1 MKALAESKPVLEKW
15 PQAGSSNFHGSF
27 RVEDCTRKA
36 GCRPALRPGTAL
48 RVCGLLSVVLTGA
61 VALTGCKQAT
71 PGNYQ
76 GYIEAE
82 YVFVAAP
89 LSGTLEQRP
98 VERGNRVRSGDPLF
112 TLEHASEAAAVDE
125 ADRRLAQSEAKLANL
140 RKGQRPTE
148 IASLEARLDQA
159 RANMVYWDAERAR
172 RAKLIEDHAISQ
184 AEFELVRSQDE
195 TSKAQVASLT
205 ADLKT
210 ARLGARED
218 EVRAGEAEVAAAKAS
233 SARTRWSLDQKTR
246 VAPAGGVIHDTLYRV
261 GEWVSAGSA
270 VVSLLPPENLK
281 VRFFVPET
289 DLGRIRL
296 GQAAAVRLDGMTTPL
311 GAKVSYVSTQA
322 EFTPPVI
329 YSRETRAKLV
339 FMVEARLEAA
349 IPESVHP
356 GQPAEV
362 QLQEGQP

>member
-1 MKALAESKPVLEKW
+1 MKALAESEPVLDRGNA
-15 PQAGSSNFHGSF
+15 P
-27 RVEDCTRKA
+27 DKA
-36 GCRPALRPGTAL
+36 SRSDVIAKAHATPCAASARIR
-48 RVCGLLSVVLTGA
+48 GLLFIALAGA
-61 VALTGCKQAT
+61 AVLTGCKRTT

-98 VERGNRVRSGDPLF
+98 VERGNRVRSGDALF
-112 TLEHASEAAAVDE
+112 TLEHASEAAAVEE
-125 ADRRLAQSEAKLANL
+125 ADRRLAQSEARLANL

-148 IASLEARLDQA
+148 IASLEARLEQA
-159 RANMVYWDAERAR
+159 RANMVYWEAEKAR
-172 RAKLIEDHAISQ
+172 RAKLIEDRAISQ
-184 AEFELVRSQDE
+184 AEFELVRSQAE
-195 TSKAQVASLT
+195 TSKAQVDSLA
-205 ADLKT
+205 ADLQT

-218 EVRAGEAEVAAAKAS
+218 EVRAGEADVAAAKATCV
-233 SARTRWSLDQKTR
+233 RTRWSLDQKTR

-261 GEWVSAGSA
+261 GEWVSAGSP

-296 GQAAAVRLDGMTTPL
+296 GQAAAVRLDGMAAPL
-311 GAKVSYVSTQA
+311 DAKVSYISTQA
-322 EFTPPVI
+322 EFTPPII

-339 FMVEARLEAA
+339 FMVEAKLEAA
-349 IPESVHP
+349 SPESVHP

-362 QLQEGQP
+362 QLREGQP